1 MGFKGLKN
9 LIKQD
14 VAMDL
19 GTANT
24 LIYLQ
29 GEGIVFNEPTVIAFE
44 NSKNSIQIGQRAKE
58 YLGRTPAGI
67 KVVRPMKDGVIEDFD
82 AVSIFIETVLAR
94 ARERKGILSPRLVIC
109 VPSQITQV
117 EKRAVIEAARQAGG
131 KKIYLVEETMAAAVG
146 AGLAV
151 TDKRPSMVVD
161 IGGGTTE
168 CAVISNLAYDHCE
181 SIRVAGDE
189 MDDAIANWLKKEM
202 GIIIGPS
209 SAERLKWEIGSAT
222 GLVGGREHS
231 AVVAGKD
238 SVTGAPVR
246 ETVSSLELVK
256 SLTEPIKA
264 IGMLVTGVFGILGPE
279 MQATIQEDG
288 VTLTGGGSLL
298 NGMTSFL
305 EKETGLRHRLSED
318 PLTTVVRGAG
328 KTIENFGMFERIFV
342 G

>member
-1 MGFKGLKN
+1 MGFKGLRN

-14 VAMDL
+14 IAMDL

-29 GEGIVFNEPTVIAFE
+29 GEGIVLNEPTVIAFE
-44 NSKNSIQIGQRAKE
+44 DSKNSIQVGQRAKE

-67 KVVRPMKDGVIEDFD
+67 RVVRPMKDGVIEDFD
-82 AVSIFIETVLAR
+82 AVSTFIKTILAR
-94 ARERKGILSPRLVIC
+94 ARERKGILSPILVIC

-131 KKIYLVEETMAAAVG
+131 KRIYLVEETMAAAVG

-151 TDKRPSMVVD
+151 MDKRPSMVVD

-168 CAVISNLAYDHCE
+168 CAVISNMAYDHCE

-189 MDDAIANWLKKEM
+189 MDDAIANWLKKQM
-202 GIIIGPS
+202 GIIVGPS

-222 GLVGGREHS
+222 GLANGRELS
-231 AVVAGKD
+231 AIIAGKD
-238 SVTGAPVR
+238 AVTGAPVR
-246 ETVSSLELVK
+246 VTISSVELAR

-264 IGMLVTGVFGILGPE
+264 IGILVTEVFNALGPE
-279 MQATIQEDG
+279 IQAAIQEDG

-298 NGMTSFL
+298 NGMAEFL
-305 EKETGLRHRLSED
+305 EEETGLRYTLSED

-328 KTIENFGMFERIFV
+328 KTIEDFGKFEPIFI